1 MNTSLDSATQ
11 ELYKQELHY
20 IEVEYMYRPRYKADD
35 LRPRCKQ
42 SGSKQSHKHKRS

>member
-20 IEVEYMYRPRYKADD
+20 IEVEYMYRPRYKDND

-42 SGSKQSHKHKRS
+42 SKRQHMPKHNRS